1 MSVWIKILSLIFSWP
16 LLLQTVSPGSEWL
29 QIAFCCNSLVEQ
41 HVFFFL
47 SERQLMR
54 SSLALLQ
61 SKVWH
66 SAPWYQEW
74 DKLKIIFRYTEGY
87 YATQWKTFGNNRI
100 TEAIPPKHLQK
111 DCLCSVYGI
120 IRLFVTSSQCW
131 AATSF
136 SLSPEKWKLL
146 CSLWRRCDLWYYR
159 AGWYISPGNYW
170 DTCHRKHCWSWNK
183 GEITISQWVKETAAV
198 PDLTGG
204 RKKQIEERNMV
215 KTAKEVNYPKKG
227 RAWFLNVER
236 SYVTSFFYN
245 SVHWHQWNEFAWG
258 EEHLVRG

>member
-1 MSVWIKILSLIFSWP
+1 MTVYSFQTFFWMSVWIKILSLIFSWP

-215 KTAKEVNYPKKG
+215 KTVKEVNYPKKG

-236 SYVTSFFYN
+236 SYVISFF
-245 SVHWHQWNEFAWG
+245 
-258 EEHLVRG
+258 L